1 MSSLQLSDRYVNQL
15 CRDMRDRTDN
25 TNIDPIILFNY
36 RLNCALTR
44 PLQDIEVEDF
54 QVLYTAFERH
64 LRHHKK
70 HIEINTAR
78 VAAERY
84 GVIVQ
89 ILQSLGLELEVGV
102 RQQQMP
108 VQADREVTSIL
119 PGPSVGNFRD
129 ERNRQSDSAEEKLV
143 KGFKNL
149 LHRHHK

>member
-1 MSSLQLSDRYVNQL
+1 MIGLQLNDHFMHQWL
-15 CRDMRDRTDN
+15 RDNRDRTDEV
-25 TNIDPIILFNY
+25 NIDPVVLFNY

-44 PLQDIEVEDF
+44 PLQAVEVQDF
-54 QVLYTAFERH
+54 QSLYTAFERH

-84 GVIVQ
+84 GVIGKV
-89 ILQSLGLELEVGV
+89 LQDLALEVEVVQKQVPVQVDSGV
-102 RQQQMP
+102 RS
-108 VQADREVTSIL
+108 DL
-119 PGPSVGNFRD
+119 PGPSAGSFGD
-129 ERNRQSDSAEEKLV
+129 GRNSGIDNAEEKLV